1 MNLITL
7 ISAPIHIQGGE
18 TTLNSQQHGALEEEQ
33 REVESNVIQ
42 LSLTYWSKTVI
53 YVKRAARMSHW
64 LGHQKQEKWLGWL
77 ASFPLNLGPILDNSS
92 GLWMAVCPPP
102 FHQPTHYTL
111 YCSPEANRL
120 TTLLLCGL
128 ISCVWCELRTSFFV
142 YFSQTNSWQ
151 HKSQLTE
158 SR

>member
-64 LGHQKQEKWLGWL
+64 LGHQKQEKWLGYSPASPSIWAPSWIIAAGCGWL
-77 ASFPLNLGPILDNSS
+77 C
-92 GLWMAVCPPP
+92 VPPP
-102 FHQPTHYTL
+102 FHQPTHYSL
-111 YCSPEANRL
+111 YYSPEAKWL

-128 ISCVWCELRTSFFV
+128 ISCVWCEHRTSFLFILV
-142 YFSQTNSWQ
+142 KPTVDSTNHS
-151 HKSQLTE
+151 
-158 SR
+158 